1 MERNI
6 VRLKRVDSTNN
17 EAARIIAHEG
27 RGEGFYVITDYQE
40 YGRGQADHGWVSE
53 PGKNLLL
60 SKVVFPAFLSV
71 SDQFLLSKAV
81 SLSIRDLLNDF
92 SISALIKW
100 PNDILTSSGKIAG
113 ILIENSLTGRQ
124 ISHSI
129 VGVGLNV
136 LQKKFPVFPHP
147 ATSMA
152 LETGWEPVLSTVEA
166 ALFVHIEKRYNQLEK
181 GESDP
186 LSREYLEALYRLNED
201 SFFSDGKHE
210 FRGMITGVNRF
221 GELEIK
227 TGQGI
232 HSYGFHQVRM
242 IH

>member
-6 VRLKRVDSTNN
+6 IRLKRVDSTNN
-17 EAARIIAHEG
+17 AAARIIAHES
-27 RGEGFYVITDYQE
+27 RDEQFYVLADYQE

-113 ILIENSLTGRQ
+113 ILIENSLTGHQ
-124 ISHSI
+124 ISHCI
-129 VGVGLNV
+129 IGVGLNV
-136 LQKKFPVFPHP
+136 LQENFPVFPYP

-152 LETGWEPVLSTVEA
+152 LDAARKPALSAVES
-166 ALFVHIEKRYNQLEK
+166 ALLTHLEKRYNQLEK

-201 SFFSDGKHE
+201 SLFSDGKNE